1 MDELEDE
8 LVDVASTGNK
18 EVPQVVK
25 TLSILSIVGNSLWL
39 LMFLIGTL
47 WLLSLANSF
56 GGTFGGMMG
65 DFMGMFVA
73 IILGI
78 SVLHVLGLIAAV
90 KMMNGKKGAF
100 IMYAIVTGL
109 WCLLLLMSLVQGT
122 QQGGNVGLVVIS
134 LLSSGG
140 FIVALG
146 TQMKNMPS

>member
-8 LVDVASTGNK
+8 LVDASRSVNQ

-47 WLLSLANSF
+47 WLFSMANSF
-56 GGTFGGMMG
+56 GGSLGGMMG
-65 DFMGMFVA
+65 DLMGMFVA
-73 IILGI
+73 IMLGI
-78 SVLHVLGLIAAV
+78 SVLHILGLIAAV
-90 KMMNGKKGAF
+90 KMMKGSKGAF

-109 WCLLLLMSLVQGT
+109 WCLLLMMSLAQGT

-134 LLSSGG
+134 LLASGG
-140 FIVALG
+140 FIIALG